1 MRDKR
6 ILCGRPM
13 YVLERGYRYHWF
25 EGGFRLNMEF
35 IKWKLKFYWSAI
47 RAIWL
52 SRYAHWWG
60 WLLHLVVMPIYLIV
74 LALQLCY
81 MPFDIVK
88 TVFITHVIKDQEQ
101 YFYEY
106 KLRNFGIHDPRNAY
120 DLSTDENFI
129 NWKKTHKYGE
139 FGRTDT
145 GK

>member
-35 IKWKLKFYWSAI
+35 IKWKLKFYWEAISALWSKEN
-47 RAIWL
+47 RWL
-52 SRYAHWWG
+52 DILFLPVY
-60 WLLHLVVMPIYLIV
+60 VVV

-88 TVFITHVIKDQEQ
+88 TVFITHAIKDQEQ

-129 NWKKTHKYGE
+129 NWKKRHKYGE
-139 FGRTDT
+139 FGRTIT